1 VVQILQI
8 YVIKLL
14 LSPQERKDNT
24 LKMQILKKLQKES
37 WLDTLKKDFQIK
49 RQKKELLTMR
59 LAMLFVDGISE
70 EVILWLN

>member
-1 VVQILQI
+1 MQILQI

-24 LKMQILKKLQKES
+24 LKMQILSKPQKES

-70 EVILWLN
+70 EAILWLN

>member
-1 VVQILQI
+1 LQI

>member
-1 VVQILQI
+1 MQILQI

-14 LSPQERKDNT
+14 LSPQERKDST
-24 LKMQILKKLQKES
+24 LKMQILKKPQKES